1 MGKPVLIREE
11 LIKDWRQNRAACL
24 VLHPDDKTKS
34 RKKKSECDTVVPISE
49 QPNNGIKLSANLG
62 NHVIETEAEHEAE
75 LQRIATEKREEDS
88 ISSDY
93 KRFLSKYPPSGVAIV
108 SPPGE
113 VHEQPKQEE
122 VESTHLTEYFNDG
135 VNQHIILSHPGSL
148 KR

>member
-1 MGKPVLIREE
+1 MGKPVLTREG
-11 LIKDWRQNRAACL
+11 LIAEWRENRARYL

-75 LQRIATEKREEDS
+75 LERIATKKREEDS

-93 KRFLSKYPPSGVAIV
+93 KRFLNKYPPSEVAIV

-113 VHEQPKQEE
+113 VHEQPKQEQ
-122 VESTHLTEYFNDG
+122 VESTHLSEYFKDG
-135 VNQHIILSHPGSL
+135 ESQHIILSYPGSL